1 MLIKAVFLILSIMIM
16 LLIIYIEMFQA
27 KTDSD
32 YSSDIPPEIDPGL
45 FLLEDDL
52 EDVEDH

>member
-1 MLIKAVFLILSIMIM
+1 MIM